1 MTIQYLTN
9 ESGERTAAVVP
20 IEDWERLQARLA
32 YAAETLSAEK
42 AAELDADWRAYKSGE
57 DAGIALDDLEQELLR
72 DRAD

>member
-1 MTIQYLTN
+1 MPIQYLTD

-20 IEDWERLQARLA
+20 IEEWERLQERLEF
-32 YAAETLSAEK
+32 AAETLSAEK
-42 AAELDADWRAYKSGE
+42 AAELDADWHAYKSGE